1 MPERPPCS
9 LLPPSAVTVK
19 ILFVTTKSPY
29 PLFEG
34 RALRTYNLIKQAAQQ
49 HEVHLVS
56 FVQDQQDL
64 DGISHMRTL
73 CPVVEYEKLYFG
85 FKLGQIARDAL
96 FELFSSRP
104 LPIIKYVTASMR
116 KRIRRLVAQHRY
128 DLVHLDM
135 LHLGEYVPE
144 FAGIPVVLG
153 QHNVESV
160 ILRRR
165 AENEQGMLRRSY
177 LTYQYRKLEAY
188 EARCCQAVSR
198 VTAVSEHDAQGLAQL
213 TGRSDLEVIPNG
225 VDTDYFACDPVERD
239 PFNLVFVG
247 GFTWFPNQ
255 DAILHFCADILPLI
269 RAELP
274 EVTVTI
280 IGKQPDSAAVR
291 SIAEVQGVHLT
302 GLVDDIRPYVA
313 RAAAYIVPL
322 RIGGG
327 TRLKILDAL
336 SMSKAI
342 VSTSVGCEGLAVEHG
357 RNILIGDSP
366 RAFADQVLAVLR
378 DRDLA
383 DRVGRQGRELAVGR
397 YDWRAIGA
405 QMLGLYEEV
414 VATSLSGRGQARK
427 GAA

>member
-1 MPERPPCS
+1 
-9 LLPPSAVTVK
+9 VK

-56 FVQDQQDL
+56 YVQDQQDL
-64 DGISHMRTL
+64 DGIEHMRTL
-73 CPVVEYEKLYFG
+73 CPVVEFEPLYLS
-85 FKLGQIARDAL
+85 FKPAKIIRDAL
-96 FELFSSRP
+96 IELFSVRP
-104 LPIIKYVTASMR
+104 LPIVKYATAAMR
-116 KRIRRLVAQHRY
+116 ARIRRLVAQHGY

-135 LHLGEYVPE
+135 LHLGDYVEE

-153 QHNVESV
+153 EHNVESV
-160 ILRRR
+160 ILQRR
-165 AENEQGMLRRSY
+165 AENETSRFKQWYFS
-177 LTYQYRKLEAY
+177 YQYRKLEAY
-188 EARCCQAVSR
+188 EARCCQRVSR

-213 TGRSDLEVIPNG
+213 SGRKDVEVIPNG
-225 VDTDYFACDPVERD
+225 VDTDYFAISSPQPD

-255 DAILHFCADILPLI
+255 DAIQYFCSDILPLI
-269 RAELP
+269 RAEIP

-280 IGKQPDSAAVR
+280 IGKQPDNAIVRAIAA
-291 SIAEVQGVHLT
+291 EQGVHLT
-302 GLVDDIRPYVA
+302 GLVDDIRPHVA

-342 VSTSVGCEGLAVEHG
+342 VSTSIGCEGLAVQHG
-357 RNILIGDSP
+357 HNILIGDGP
-366 RAFADQVLAVLR
+366 RDFAQQVVAVLR
-378 DRDLA
+378 DPDLA
-383 DRVGRQGRELAVGR
+383 RRVGAQGRELAVGR

-405 QMLGLYEEV
+405 QMLRLYEGLV
-414 VATSLSGRGQARK
+414 GGVATASKVKKGGRRW
-427 GAA
+427 